1 MKNNNFS
8 KVPSLTEGVWGWAIG
23 FIVLFLI
30 GFFIARNSSNEQKIF
45 KRTQILLG
53 TIVEIQVSDEDEQ
66 VAEKAISQA
75 FAEVKRIDDLFTTYN
90 EESPVWKINNNSD
103 TLIKVDDEIYN
114 LLVLCDSVTRLSDGC
129 FDVSLD
135 NLTKAWGFYTDN
147 PLLPTKAAID
157 SALNSSGWNNI
168 QLKENQTIIRR
179 KNVGLNFG
187 AIAKGYAVDKA
198 IDVLKKSGM
207 KKALVNAGGEIKV
220 IGNDWKVGIQHPR
233 DERGIVA
240 VVKLNDMTV
249 ATSGDYEQYFEQDGI
264 RYHHIIDP
272 KTGYPARGLQS
283 VTVINE
289 SNTFADALATAV
301 FVMGKE
307 KGMKLIENL
316 NNTEAMIIDEEE
328 KIFYSSGFEKFL
340 VN

>member
-1 MKNNNFS
+1 MKNNYFS
-8 KVPSLTEGVWGWAIG
+8 KAPSFREGVWGWAFG

-30 GFFIARNSSNEQKIF
+30 GFFIARNSSSEQKTF

-53 TIVEIQVSDEDEQ
+53 TVVEIQVRDKDEKK
-66 VAEKAISQA
+66 AEDAIAKA

-90 EESPVWKINNNSD
+90 EESPVWKINNSSD
-103 TLIKVDDEIYN
+103 TLFKVDNEIYN
-114 LLVLCDSVTRLSDGC
+114 LLVLCDSVTQLSDGC

-147 PLLPTKAAID
+147 PHLPTKTAID
-157 SALNSSGWNNI
+157 SALYLSGWNNI
-168 QLKENQTIIRR
+168 ELKENQTIIRR
-179 KNVGLNFG
+179 KQVGLNFG

-198 IDVLKKSGM
+198 IEVLKKSGITE
-207 KKALVNAGGEIKV
+207 ALVNAGGEISV
-220 IGNDWKVGIQHPR
+220 IGSDWKVGIQHPR
-233 DERGIVA
+233 DEREIIA
-240 VVKLNDMTV
+240 AIKLNNNTV
-249 ATSGDYEQYFEQDGI
+249 ATSGDYEQYFEQNGI

-283 VTVINE
+283 VTVINQ

-307 KGMKLIENL
+307 KGMKLIESL
-316 NNTEAMIIDEEE
+316 DNTEAMIIDDEG
-328 KIFYSSGFEKFL
+328 KVFYSGGFEKFL
-340 VN
+340 TN

>member
-1 MKNNNFS
+1 MGYWFYCSFS
-8 KVPSLTEGVWGWAIG
+8 YWIFYCTQQQQRTKKT
-23 FIVLFLI
+23 
-30 GFFIARNSSNEQKIF
+30 F

-53 TIVEIQVSDEDEQ
+53 TVVEIQVSDEDEQ
-66 VAEKAISQA
+66 KAEDAISQA
-75 FAEVKRIDDLFTTYN
+75 FSEVKRIDYLFTTYN
-90 EESPVWKINNNSD
+90 EESPVWKINNNND
-103 TLIKVDDEIYN
+103 TLIKVDSEIYN
-114 LLVLCDSVTRLSDGC
+114 LLVLCDSVTRLSEGC

-147 PLLPTKAAID
+147 PHLPTKAAID
-157 SALNSSGWNNI
+157 SALNSSGWKNI
-168 QLKENQTIIRR
+168 HLKGNQTIIRR
-179 KNVGLNFG
+179 KIVGLNFG

-198 IDVLKKSGM
+198 IDVLKKFEI

-220 IGNDWKVGIQHPR
+220 IGSDWKVGIQHPR

-289 SNTFADALATAV
+289 SNSFADALATAV

-316 NNTEAMIIDEEE
+316 NNTEAMIIDEEG

>member
-1 MKNNNFS
+1 VTKLFRNNLS
-8 KVPSLTEGVWGWAIG
+8 GLGWAIG

-30 GFFIARNSSNEQKIF
+30 GFFIARNSSNEQKTF

-66 VAEKAISQA
+66 KAENAISQA

-114 LLVLCDSVTRLSDGC
+114 LLVLCDSVTRLSEGC

-135 NLTKAWGFYTDN
+135 NLTKAWGFYIDN
-147 PLLPTKAAID
+147 PHLPTKAAID
-157 SALNSSGWNNI
+157 SALNSSGWKNI

-198 IDVLKKSGM
+198 IDVLKNSGI

-220 IGNDWKVGIQHPR
+220 IGSDWKVGIQHPR

-249 ATSGDYEQYFEQDGI
+249 ATSGDYEQYFEQNGI

-289 SNTFADALATAV
+289 SNSFADALATAV

-316 NNTEAMIIDEEE
+316 NDTEAMIIDEQG

-340 VN
+340 TN